1 LIVVSGALVLVA
13 LVFLIIGLFG
23 DGLGFIWAS
32 IITSVVAGVFLLLGA
47 LQRRGTPA
55 ATSETG
61 PASTDMMERVTAVSV
76 RPREEAASAAAE
88 PAAAEAASAD
98 VSVVPGRPRYHT
110 ASCRFLAGRPDVE
123 TISVDDARGEGYTA
137 CGVCKPDQAVAAAA
151 EAPAAATVAAPVMDD
166 VVDEDVSDDA
176 DMDEGDEAASED
188 TTVIPA
194 PAARAARKAPAKPA
208 KKAAAATR
216 TTAARATKATAAK
229 AAPAKAAPAKAA
241 PAKAAPAKATKAA
254 PAKAVKA
261 AAKSTAGSTVVA
273 VPDRGKYH
281 TASCRFASAPGALEM
296 SKTAATRQGL
306 AACGVCKP

>member
-1 LIVVSGALVLVA
+1 LIVVSGVLVLVA

-32 IITSVVAGVFLLLGA
+32 IITSVIAGVFLLLGA

-55 ATSETG
+55 TTSESG
-61 PASTDMMERVTAVSV
+61 PASSDMMERVTAVSV
-76 RPREEAASAAAE
+76 RPREETA
-88 PAAAEAASAD
+88 PAAAEAAPAEAAGAE

-137 CGVCKPDQAVAAAA
+137 CGVCKPDQAVAAAS
-151 EAPAAATVAAPVMDD
+151 EAPAEPAVAAPVVDD
-166 VVDEDVSDDA
+166 VIDEDEDTA
-176 DMDEGDEAASED
+176 DEAASED

-194 PAARAARKAPAKPA
+194 PARKAPA
-208 KKAAAATR
+208 KKAAAATK

-241 PAKAAPAKATKAA
+241 PAKPAKATKAA
-254 PAKAVKA
+254 
-261 AAKSTAGSTVVA
+261 AKSTSGTTVVA

-281 TASCRFASAPGALEM
+281 TATCRFASAPGALEM
-296 SKTAATRQGL
+296 SKTAASRQGL
-306 AACGVCKP
+306 APCGVCKP